1 VHAECTVPPIK
12 NGDAIKLL
20 NCGNNYFLVSFIA
33 TMDNNI
39 AAKNWASDIKTVKR
53 ANVPTGF
60 TNSGTEPAQ
69 GAWDIVKL
77 TVKCD
82 GKCGVGKN

>member
-1 VHAECTVPPIK
+1 M
-12 NGDAIKLL
+12 
-20 NCGNNYFLVSFIA
+20 SFIT
-33 TMDNNI
+33 TMNDNT
-39 AAKNWASDIKTVKR
+39 AAKNWASNVKTVER
-53 ANVPTGF
+53 ANVATGL

-69 GAWDIVKL
+69 GAWDIVEL